1 MNINALDKISCLLNN
16 LIDHIF
22 ILFLGKHFSIYQK
35 RDILSQRSMVL
46 SDIFLY
52 LFFVGSDIMLRF
64 CSLRFISLPLT
75 NLWTNLILRILV
87 WYCREQYN
95 IPFYQNK
102 RRLTLLYTKYDN
114 IHNKTIP
121 SLKYNSVG
129 KE

>member
-1 MNINALDKISCLLNN
+1 MKFLNKQAN
-16 LIDHIF
+16 WSYFLP
-22 ILFLGKHFSIYQK
+22 FLGKHFLIYQNV
-35 RDILSQRSMVL
+35 DISSQRCMVL

-114 IHNKTIP
+114 IYNKTIP
-121 SLKYNSVG
+121 SQKYDSIRNTYILLSF
-129 KE
+129 